1 MRYILYIIAFLVLGY
16 SATFAQENDCYDN
29 PTYYEMGYSNSNNYM
44 RYTAYNDYSFLFQE
58 NAQNNWT
65 IGPNPTY
72 GEVNV
77 YGYLENIS
85 SIELY
90 SITGEMLQL
99 IEGFD
104 VYQPLDL
111 YAYKSGIYLI
121 RIISLT
127 NEVKTYKV
135 IKR

>member
-1 MRYILYIIAFLVLGY
+1 
-16 SATFAQENDCYDN
+16 
-29 PTYYEMGYSNSNNYM
+29 M
-44 RYTAYNDYSFLFQE
+44 RYTAYNDYSFMFQD

-99 IEGFD
+99 IEGYD